1 MELWMIWISLG
12 LICLIIEIF
21 TPGFLF
27 MSFGIAAIIAGLFS
41 LIITPVYWQVIIFII
56 SVFFLFLNLRKLSKR
71 LYSVADKPTNV
82 SALIGKTGYV
92 TKKISE
98 DSRGYVKIGG
108 EEWPAL
114 QENQAEIAEKT
125 KIVVKKVD
133 GNKLIVE
140 EFQK

>member
-1 MELWMIWISLG
+1 MELWMIWIGLG
-12 LICLIIEIF
+12 LICLIVEIF

-41 LIITPVYWQVIIFII
+41 LIISPVYWQVIIFII

-71 LYSVADKPTNV
+71 LYSTTDKPTNV

-92 TKKISE
+92 TQKISE
-98 DSRGYVKIGG
+98 NSRGYVKIGG

-114 QENQAEIAEKT
+114 QENQSEIAEKA

-140 EFQK
+140 ELQK